1 MKFRISKWGLLI
13 MCGFC
18 WGTSRCGGVVKKVSF
33 AVKLVE
39 PFMCRRLLQCTF
51 SFLFVLSAGGVVV
64 ICGH

>member
-1 MKFRISKWGLLI
+1 

-18 WGTSRCGGVVKKVSF
+18 WGSSCYGGIVRRVSF

-39 PFMCRRLLQCTF
+39 PFYVSEIVTVHIF
-51 SFLFVLSAGGVVV
+51 FFFVLSAGGGVV